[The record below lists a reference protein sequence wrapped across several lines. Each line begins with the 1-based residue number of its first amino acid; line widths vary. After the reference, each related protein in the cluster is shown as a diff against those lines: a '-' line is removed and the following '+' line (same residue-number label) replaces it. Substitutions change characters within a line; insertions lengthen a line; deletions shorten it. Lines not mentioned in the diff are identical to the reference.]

1 MLSKLIK
8 LLLIV
13 GISIFCWYMIIA
25 HPLIGLLIGLIAL
38 SFAIRILGSD
48 KTYSSKMLWIVALF
62 INPFLGIML
71 YATFG
76 HSYKEKTIYTKKT
89 KTDKIFKKYEHQ
101 NLEPLLSTYESRIL
115 KNLGTRPFYQDTKFE
130 VLQNGDQKFPK
141 LLEYLEQAQD
151 HIHIEY
157 YIFRDG
163 DITTKICDILKQ
175 KAEAGIDVRL
185 MYDAVGSKDFSK
197 KEINSL
203 KKSGVKL
210 KSFGKVKIPIFSN
223 KFNFRNHRKIIVI
236 DNKVGFIGGMNIS
249 DEYLGYTEK
258 YGDWRDIHLVMTGH
272 AVRELQ
278 LTFAKDWYYE
288 TNENFI
294 ENNEHRYLK
303 EFKLANDFEEIQI
316 VASGPDFKKISIDDV
331 YFKLI
336 TSAKDRIMIMT
347 PYFVPGQDI
356 VKALVT
362 SAKNGVK
369 IDIILPGIADNVA
382 VHSVTRTYYDELLKA
397 GIRIYEKNGSFVHG
411 KVLLIDDT
419 TSSIGTVNM
428 DFRSFMLNFEITSFI
443 TSKKINKAI
452 RTQFKEDIKVS
463 KKVER
468 EEWEKRPKF
477 NRYGAAII
485 QFFSPL
491 L

>member
-8 LLLIV
+8 ILFIL
-13 GISIFCWYMIIA
+13 GISAFCWYVILA
-25 HPLIGLLIGLIAL
+25 HPILGVLIGLVAMT
-38 SFAIRILGSD
+38 FAVRILGSN

-71 YATFG
+71 YVTFG
-76 HSYKEKTIYTKKT
+76 HSYKEKTIYTKKA
-89 KTDKIFKKYEHQ
+89 KTDKIFKKYETENH
-101 NLEPLLSTYESRIL
+101 EPVLATIESRVL
-115 KNLGTRPFYQDTKFE
+115 KNLAKRPFYQDTKFE
-130 VLQNGDQKFPK
+130 VLQNGQQKFPK
-141 LLEYLEQAQD
+141 LLEYLASAQD

-163 DITTKICDILKQ
+163 EITTKICDILKQ
-175 KAEAGIDVRL
+175 KAQDGVDVRL
-185 MYDAVGSKDFSK
+185 MYDAVGSKNFSK
-197 KEINSL
+197 KEISSL

-210 KSFGKVKIPIFSN
+210 KAFGKVKTPIFSN

-236 DNKVGFIGGMNIS
+236 DNKYGFIGGMNIS
-249 DEYLGYTEK
+249 DEYVGYTKK
-258 YGDWRDIHLVMTGH
+258 YGDWRDIHLVMTGL

-278 LTFAKDWYYE
+278 ITFAKDWYFE
-288 TNENFI
+288 TNENFL

-303 EFKLANDFEEIQI
+303 EVKFENNFEEVQI

-369 IDIILPGIADNVA
+369 IDIILPGIPDNIA
-382 VHSVTRTYYDELLKA
+382 VHSVTRTYYDELLTA

-428 DFRSFMLNFEITSFI
+428 DFRSFMLNFEITAFI
-443 TSKKINKAI
+443 TSKKINKAL
-452 RTQFKEDIKVS
+452 RTQFKEDIKES
-463 KKVER
+463 KKVEH